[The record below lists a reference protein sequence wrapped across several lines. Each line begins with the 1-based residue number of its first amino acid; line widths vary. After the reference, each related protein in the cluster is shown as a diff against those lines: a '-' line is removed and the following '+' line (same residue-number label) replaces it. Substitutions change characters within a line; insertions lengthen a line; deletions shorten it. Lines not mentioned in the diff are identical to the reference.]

1 MQALTAP
8 AGAASRISAPLDIEG
23 WDPYRVLAYNLRVN
37 VMTRSRSI
45 LLISLLLTIAAGAG
59 VSMARDLATST
70 IDPFEEPV
78 SAAAYASLSSVP
90 PGGTIDLAVVL
101 RMKLHWHVNANKVND
116 EYLIPTSVAVLPPE
130 GTTVRT
136 IAYPVG
142 VEKKLSFSDKAL
154 RLYEDEAYIG
164 VRLDVSTAA
173 QPGEGVVKVSVTY
186 QPCDNEKCLAPKTET
201 IDVPIRVSAA
211 TEAIDALH
219 PEIFARVYFPA
230 AGGKDTG
237 APGGRLGTIVAE
249 RGMFVAFL
257 VVFLWGLALNLTP
270 CVYPLIPITVG
281 YFGGQ
286 AGGSSRRTLVL
297 ASIYVL
303 GMAVMYS
310 ALGLVAAL
318 TGSILGTALQNP
330 FVVGIVALVLVLL
343 ALSMFGVYEF
353 RVPARLG
360 AVAGTAKQ
368 GLLGAFLMGLT
379 VGIVA
384 APCIGPFVLALLT
397 FVGES
402 GSPALGFSL
411 FFTLAIGLGIPFLFL
426 AVVSG
431 NITKLPRSGEWMD
444 WVKKLF
450 GVVLV
455 AMAIF
460 FLQPHIGQT
469 AYYAAMG
476 ILMIAAGVHLGFLR
490 KTQTTSLFFR
500 AFKRFVGIV
509 VPLFG
514 LYLILAPGHI
524 IAKDA
529 PEGGIPWK
537 AYDDALLSDAKSN
550 GRLAL
555 VDFSAEWCLPC
566 KELDHRTF
574 SQPEVVAATSDI
586 VTLRADLTETA
597 SPEVARIR
605 RAYSIKG
612 VPTIVFVDRNGVER
626 EDLRVFG
633 FVDKE
638 EFLSRVQ
645 RLKQGG

>member
-1 MQALTAP
+1 MLK
-8 AGAASRISAPLDIEG
+8 I
-23 WDPYRVLAYNLRVN
+23 
-37 VMTRSRSI
+37 RSI
-45 LLISLLLTIAAGAG
+45 LIVLCCVALAAA
-59 VSMARDLATST
+59 VSWSRDLTTSAF
-70 IDPFEEPV
+70 DPFEEPV
-78 SAAAYASLSSVP
+78 SVAVYPSLSSVP
-90 PGGTIDLAVVL
+90 AGGSIDLAVVV

-116 EYLIPTSVAVLPPE
+116 EYLIPTSVAVAPPE
-130 GTTVRT
+130 GMTVRS
-136 IAYPVG
+136 IAYPAG
-142 VEKKLSFSDKAL
+142 VEKKLSFSDEPL
-154 RLYEDEAYIG
+154 LLYEDEAYIG
-164 VRLDVSTAA
+164 VRLDARGSMP
-173 QPGEGVVKVSVTY
+173 PGDVVVKVSVTY
-186 QPCDNEKCLAPKTET
+186 QPCDNEKCIAPKTET
-201 IDVPIRVSAA
+201 IDLPVRVSAA

-219 PEIFARVYFPA
+219 PEIFARVEFA
-230 AGGKDTG
+230 GTGGNDAGGL
-237 APGGRLGTIVAE
+237 GGRLGTIVSE
-249 RGMFVAFL
+249 RGLFVAFL

-310 ALGLVAAL
+310 TLGLVAAL

-330 FVVGIVALVLVLL
+330 VVVGIVALVLVLL

-368 GLLGAFLMGLT
+368 GLVGAFLMGLT

-402 GSPALGFSL
+402 GNPALGFSL
-411 FFTLAIGLGIPFLFL
+411 FFTLAIGLGLPFLFL
-426 AVVSG
+426 ALVSG

-460 FLQPHIGQT
+460 FLEPHIGDT
-469 AYYAAMG
+469 AYYLAMG
-476 ILMIAAGVHLGFLR
+476 LLMIAAGVYLGFVR
-490 KTQTTSLFFR
+490 KTQTSALLFR
-500 AFKRFVGIV
+500 SFKRFVGIAA
-509 VPLFG
+509 PLFG

-524 IAKDA
+524 LARNA

-537 AYDDALLSDAKSN
+537 AYDSKFLSDAKTS
-550 GRLAL
+550 GRPVLI
-555 VDFSAEWCLPC
+555 DFSADWCLPC
-566 KELDHRTF
+566 KELDHRVF
-574 SQPEVVAATSDI
+574 SQTDAVAATADV

-597 SPEVARIR
+597 SPEVARIKR
-605 RAYSIKG
+605 EYAIKG
-612 VPTIVFVDRNGVER
+612 VPTIVFIGSDGVER
-626 EDLRVFG
+626 EDLRVVG
-633 FVDKE
+633 MVEKK
-638 EFLSRVQ
+638 EFLARVEK
-645 RLKQGG
+645 LKKGG

>member
-1 MQALTAP
+1 M
-8 AGAASRISAPLDIEG
+8 SRA
-23 WDPYRVLAYNLRVN
+23 
-37 VMTRSRSI
+37 RSI
-45 LLISLLLTIAAGAG
+45 LLVSLCVAVAAAAG
-59 VSMARDLATST
+59 VSFSRDLAASAF
-70 IDPFEEPV
+70 DPFEETV
-78 SAAAYASLSSVP
+78 SVAAYPSLSSVP
-90 PGGTIDLAVVL
+90 TGGTIDLAVVL
-101 RMKLHWHVNANKVND
+101 KIKLHWHVNANKVND
-116 EYLIPTSVAVLPPE
+116 EYLIPTSVAIEPPE
-130 GTTVRT
+130 GMTARIIV
-136 IAYPVG
+136 YPEG
-142 VEKKLSFSDKAL
+142 VEKKLSFSDQAL
-154 RLYEDEAYIG
+154 RLYEEEAYIG
-164 VRLDVSTAA
+164 VRLDVSPAV
-173 QPGEGVVKVSVTY
+173 QPGDVVVKVSVTY
-186 QPCDNEKCLAPKTET
+186 QPCDNEKCIAPKTET

-219 PEIFARVYFPA
+219 PEIFARVDFPE
-230 AGGKDTG
+230 AGGGDKGST
-237 APGGRLGTIVAE
+237 GGRLGTIVAK

-286 AGGSSRRTLVL
+286 AGGNTRRTLVL
-297 ASIYVL
+297 ASTYVL

-310 ALGLVAAL
+310 TLGLVAAL

-330 FVVGIVALVLVLL
+330 FVVGVVALVLVLL
-343 ALSMFGVYEF
+343 ALSMFGFYEF

-368 GLLGAFLMGLT
+368 GFLGAFLMGLT

-402 GSPALGFSL
+402 GNPALGFSL
-411 FFTLAIGLGIPFLFL
+411 FFTLAIGLGLPFIFL

-431 NITKLPRSGEWMD
+431 NITRLPRSGEWMD

-450 GVVLV
+450 GVILI

-460 FLQPHIGQT
+460 FLQPHIGDT
-469 AYYAAMG
+469 VYYVAMG
-476 ILMIAAGVHLGFLR
+476 LLMIAAGVYLGFIR
-490 KTQTTSLFFR
+490 KTQTTALFFR
-500 AFKRFVGIV
+500 SFKRFVGIAA
-509 VPLFG
+509 PLFG

-524 IAKDA
+524 LARGT

-537 AYDDALLSDAKSN
+537 AYDDGLLSDAKAN

-566 KELDHRTF
+566 KELDHRVF
-574 SQPEVVAATSDI
+574 SQPDVVAATSDI

-605 RAYSIKG
+605 REFAIKG
-612 VPTIVFVDRNGVER
+612 VPTIVFIGANGVER
-626 EDLRVFG
+626 SELRVVG
-633 FVDKE
+633 IVDKS
-638 EFLSRVQ
+638 EFLSRVGS
-645 RLKQGG
+645 LKNAE

>member
-1 MQALTAP
+1 MHR
-8 AGAASRISAPLDIEG
+8 AGSIFLVSLWVAVAATGVAFSRDPAASAF
-23 WDPYRVLAYNLRVN
+23 
-37 VMTRSRSI
+37 
-45 LLISLLLTIAAGAG
+45 
-59 VSMARDLATST
+59 
-70 IDPFEEPV
+70 DPFEEPV
-78 SAAAYASLSSVP
+78 SAAAYPSLSSVP
-90 PGGTIDLAVVL
+90 TGGSIDLAVVL
-101 RMKLHWHVNANKVND
+101 KMKLHWHVNANKVND
-116 EYLIPTSVAVLPPE
+116 EYLIPTSVAIAPPE
-130 GTTVRT
+130 GIKVRT
-136 IAYPVG
+136 IAYPAG
-142 VEKKLSFSDKAL
+142 VEKKLSFSDQAL

-164 VRLDVSTAA
+164 VRLDVSPSV
-173 QPGEGVVKVSVTY
+173 QPGDVVVKVSVTY
-186 QPCDNEKCLAPKTET
+186 QPCDNEKCIAPKTET

-219 PEIFARVYFPA
+219 PEIFARVEFPA
-230 AGGKDTG
+230 AGGGETG
-237 APGGRLGTIVAE
+237 AAGGRLGSIVAE

-286 AGGSSRRTLVL
+286 AGGDTRRTLVL
-297 ASIYVL
+297 ASTYVL

-310 ALGLVAAL
+310 TLGLVAAL

-330 FVVGIVALVLVLL
+330 FVVGVVALVLVLL
-343 ALSMFGVYEF
+343 ALSMFGLYEF

-360 AVAGTAKQ
+360 AVAGTAKR
-368 GLLGAFLMGLT
+368 GFLGAFLMGLT

-402 GSPALGFSL
+402 GNPALGFSL
-411 FFTLAIGLGIPFLFL
+411 FFTLAIGLGLPFLFL

-431 NITKLPRSGEWMD
+431 NITKLPRSGEWMA

-450 GVVLV
+450 GVILV

-460 FLQPHIGQT
+460 FLQPHIGDT
-469 AYYAAMG
+469 AYYLAMG
-476 ILMIAAGVHLGFLR
+476 LLMVAAGVYLGFIR
-490 KTQTTSLFFR
+490 KTQTTALFFR
-500 AFKRFVGIV
+500 SFKRFVGIAA
-509 VPLFG
+509 PLFG

-524 IAKDA
+524 LARGA

-537 AYDDALLSDAKSN
+537 AYDDGLLSDAKAN

-566 KELDHRTF
+566 KELDHRVF
-574 SQPEVVAATSDI
+574 SQPDAVAATSDI

-605 RAYSIKG
+605 REFAIKG
-612 VPTIVFVDRNGVER
+612 VPTIVFIGANGVER
-626 EDLRVFG
+626 KELRVVG
-633 FVDKE
+633 IVDKD
-638 EFLSRVQ
+638 EFLSRVGS
-645 RLKQGG
+645 LKKAE

>member
-1 MQALTAP
+1 MQKNRFVLFVSCVIVLASF
-8 AGAASRISAPLDIEG
+8 AGAAWSRDPASSAF
-23 WDPYRVLAYNLRVN
+23 
-37 VMTRSRSI
+37 
-45 LLISLLLTIAAGAG
+45 
-59 VSMARDLATST
+59 
-70 IDPFEEPV
+70 DPFEEPV
-78 SAAAYASLSSVP
+78 SVAAYQSLSSVP
-90 PGGTIDLAVVL
+90 AGGSIDLAVVL
-101 RMKLHWHVNANKVND
+101 KMKLHWHVNANKVND
-116 EYLIPTSVAVLPPE
+116 EYLIPTSIAVDAPE
-130 GTTVRT
+130 GMTVRT
-136 IAYPVG
+136 VAYPAG
-142 VEKKLSFSDKAL
+142 AEKKLSFSDKPL

-164 VRLDVSTAA
+164 VRLDASAA
-173 QPGEGVVKVSVTY
+173 LPPGETVVKVSVTY
-186 QPCDNEKCLAPKTET
+186 QPCDNEKCLAPETET
-201 IDVPIRVSAA
+201 IDVPVRVSAA

-219 PEIFARVYFPA
+219 PEIFARVEFPA
-230 AGGKDTG
+230 DGGGKTG
-237 APGGRLGTIVAE
+237 GGRLGSIVAE

-286 AGGSSRRTLVL
+286 AGGNPKRTLVL
-297 ASIYVL
+297 AATYVL

-360 AVAGTAKQ
+360 NVAGTAKQ
-368 GLLGAFLMGLT
+368 GFLGAFLMGLT

-402 GSPALGFSL
+402 GNPALGFSL
-411 FFTLAIGLGIPFLFL
+411 FFTLSIGLGLPFLFL

-431 NITKLPRSGEWMD
+431 NIAKLPRSGEWMD

-450 GVVLV
+450 GVILI
-455 AMAIF
+455 AMAVF
-460 FLQPHIGQT
+460 FLQPHIGDT
-469 AYYAAMG
+469 AYYLAMG
-476 ILMIAAGVHLGFLR
+476 VLMVAAGIYLGFVR
-490 KTQTTSLFFR
+490 KTQTTALFFR
-500 AFKRFVGIV
+500 SFKTFIGVAA
-509 VPLFG
+509 PLFG

-524 IAKDA
+524 IARHA

-537 AYDDALLSDAKSN
+537 AYDGALLSDAKAN
-550 GRLAL
+550 GRPVL

-566 KELDHRTF
+566 KELDHGVF
-574 SQPEVVAATSDI
+574 SRPEAVAATSDI

-605 RAYSIKG
+605 REFAIKG
-612 VPTIVFVDRNGVER
+612 VPTIVFIGANGVER
-626 EDLRVFG
+626 EDLRVVG
-633 FVDKE
+633 IVGKA
-638 EFLSRVQ
+638 EFLARVE
-645 RLKQGG
+645 RLKKGG